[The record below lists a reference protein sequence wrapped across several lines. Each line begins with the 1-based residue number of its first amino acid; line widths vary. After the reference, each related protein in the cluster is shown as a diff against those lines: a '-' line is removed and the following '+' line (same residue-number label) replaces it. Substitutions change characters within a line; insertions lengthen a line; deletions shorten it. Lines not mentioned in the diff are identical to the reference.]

1 MMNQQIQPLAPPR
14 VMLPSKGFAR
24 LWQIIGDPSRDALP
38 VIPVSKAEFWRGV
51 ESGAFPKPIKL
62 SPRVTVWKAE
72 DVWDLYEKLS
82 ENREVS
88 V

>member
-1 MMNQQIQPLAPPR
+1 MNKTIELSVSPR

-24 LWQIIGDPSRDALP
+24 LWQVIGDPSRNALP
-38 VIPVSKAEFWRGV
+38 VIPVSKAEWFRGV
-51 ESGAFPKPIKL
+51 SAGTFPKPIKL

-72 DVWDLYEKLS
+72 EIWDLYEKLS